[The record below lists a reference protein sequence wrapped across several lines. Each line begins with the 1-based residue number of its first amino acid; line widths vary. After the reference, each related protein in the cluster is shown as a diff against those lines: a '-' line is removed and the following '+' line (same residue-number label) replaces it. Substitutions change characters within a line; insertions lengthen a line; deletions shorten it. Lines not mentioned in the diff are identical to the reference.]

1 VSCIVACIVH
11 PCQAR
16 VGGMQ
21 VPHHTAACRGRGSSH
36 RTAKLYADENLAHT
50 NTRQACVGTVRH
62 TDTRTGAVGRSTTL
76 RRDRNRNHC
85 RDIIIEMLSCRL
97 ADGRSHLPKR
107 EARRRDPTC
116 EESTCEASA
125 WMAPT
130 AARAGSCVP
139 RQALSFFGRA
149 EHDGAR
155 VRSWVGAAPRWRRDG
170 AEMAPRWRC
179 PFDLAA

>member
-1 VSCIVACIVH
+1 MSCIVACIVH

-116 EESTCEASA
+116 EESTCEESE
-125 WMAPT
+125 WWAPT
-130 AARAGSCVP
+130 AARVLTG
-139 RQALSFFGRA
+139 
-149 EHDGAR
+149 GAR
-155 VRSWVGAAPRWRRDG
+155 AGAPTAPRG
-170 AEMAPRWRC
+170 ASTAERPPVKSPPVKSPPVKSRSGASTAERPLR
-179 PFDLAA
+179 